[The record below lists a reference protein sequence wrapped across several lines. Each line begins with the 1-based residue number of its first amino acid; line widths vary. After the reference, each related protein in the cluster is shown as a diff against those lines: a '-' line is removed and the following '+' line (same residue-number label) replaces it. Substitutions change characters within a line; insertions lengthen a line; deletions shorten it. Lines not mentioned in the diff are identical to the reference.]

1 MSGNHPDH
9 PHMQDFEGHVRAV
22 ESDLEYF
29 RRKRIDSR
37 IYLFLR
43 RGIISF
49 ADLFRG
55 HEQVEPPP
63 PPEPAEDL
71 EHRIRAL
78 EDSLD
83 AMILEIATTN
93 VPLASHE
100 TAIDD
105 GRVERGDY
113 NPEFRLAI
121 RSYDGDLE
129 TKIGKLEQGIAET
142 RHLIAAFTRALLD
155 RGEVAAEQLDQNR
168 QRLSELGYRNGARIV
183 ARAWVDPEFKQRLI
197 GTGREAVR
205 ELDIPPGRLGKL
217 GIAENTDEVHNIVV
231 CTLCSCYPHDLLGNP
246 PWWYR
251 TDEYKQQIVADPRRT
266 IADMFGLVVDDGR
279 KVVVHDSTSD
289 VRWMVLPRRP
299 EGTEGM
305 SEEELAELVT
315 IDSMVGSAEIE
326 PPRVR
331 SGV

>member
-1 MSGNHPDH
+1 
-9 PHMQDFEGHVRAV
+9 MQDFEGHVRAV

-37 IYLFLR
+37 VYLFLR

-55 HEQVEPPP
+55 YELTEPPP
-63 PPEPAEDL
+63 PPEPAEDF

-93 VPLASHE
+93 VPLANHQV
-100 TAIDD
+100 AIEDN
-105 GRVERGDY
+105 RRERGDY
-113 NPEFRLAI
+113 DPEFRPAV
-121 RSYDGDLE
+121 RMYDGDLE
-129 TKIGKLEQGIAET
+129 TRIGKLERGIAET
-142 RHLIAAFTRALLD
+142 RQLIAAFTRALVD
-155 RGEVAAEQLDQNR
+155 RGAVTMEQLSDNR
-168 QRLSELGYRNGARIV
+168 RRLREIGYRNGARIV
-183 ARAWVDPEFKQRLI
+183 ARAWVDPDFKRRLI
-197 GTGREAVR
+197 ETGREAVR
-205 ELDIPPGRLGKL
+205 ELDIPPGRLGRL
-217 GIAENTDEVHNIVV
+217 GVAENTDEVHNIVV
-231 CTLCSCYPHDLLGNP
+231 CTLCSCYPHDLLGDP

-251 TDEYKQQIVADPRRT
+251 TDEYKQRIVQDPRQT
-266 IADMFGLVVDDGR
+266 IADMFGLEVDHGR

-305 SEEELAELVT
+305 SEDELAELVT
-315 IDSMVGSAEIE
+315 IESMVGSAEIE
-326 PPRVR
+326 PPVK
-331 SGV
+331 SLA

>member
-1 MSGNHPDH
+1 MSETHPNH
-9 PHMQDFEGHVRAV
+9 PHMKDFEGHVHAV

-37 IYLFLR
+37 VFMFLR

-55 HEQVEPPP
+55 YENAKPVPAV
-63 PPEPAEDL
+63 EPAEDL

-83 AMILEIATTN
+83 AMILEVATTN
-93 VPLASHE
+93 VPLANHKV
-100 TAIDD
+100 AIDD
-105 GRVERGDY
+105 GRRERGDY
-113 NPEFRLAI
+113 NPEFRLAV
-121 RSYDGDLE
+121 REYDGDLE
-129 TKIGKLEQGIAET
+129 TKIGKLEQAIVET
-142 RHLIAAFTRALLD
+142 RQLIAAFTRALLD
-155 RGEVAAEQLDQNR
+155 RGEVTEDQLTENR
-168 QRLSELGYRNGARIV
+168 KRLSALGYRNGARIV
-183 ARAWVDPEFKQRLI
+183 ARAWVDPEFKQRLLE
-197 GTGREAVR
+197 TGREAVR

-217 GIAENTDEVHNIVV
+217 GVAENTDEVHNIVV
-231 CTLCSCYPHDLLGNP
+231 CTLCSCYPHDLLGDP

-251 TDEYKQQIVADPRRT
+251 TDEYKQRIVQDPRQT
-266 IADMFGLVVDDGR
+266 IGDMFGLEIDPER

-305 SEEELAELVT
+305 TEEELAELIT
-315 IDSMVGSAEIE
+315 IDSMVGSAEVG
-326 PPRVR
+326 PPVGRDA
-331 SGV
+331 